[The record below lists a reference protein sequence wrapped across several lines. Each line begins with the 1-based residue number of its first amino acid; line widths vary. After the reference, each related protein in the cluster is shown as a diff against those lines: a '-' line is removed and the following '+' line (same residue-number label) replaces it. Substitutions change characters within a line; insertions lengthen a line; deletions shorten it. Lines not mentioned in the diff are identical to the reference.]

1 MYYTSLFQFL
11 TECTGLVDIAFA
23 MDASGSLT
31 TQMFNA
37 IKLTVANTV
46 SNMKLS
52 NNDVRVRGIV
62 TFDDTIQEVA
72 QDIDDKVLL
81 RELILGA
88 VHTKGMTKI
97 DLAISRLTEYLVSGL

>member
-1 MYYTSLFQFL
+1 
-11 TECTGLVDIAFA
+11 

-37 IKLTVANTV
+37 IKLTVANTIA
-46 SNMKLS
+46 NMKLS

-72 QDIDDKVLL
+72 EDINDKVLL
-81 RELILGA
+81 R
-88 VHTKGMTKI
+88 
-97 DLAISRLTEYLVSGL
+97 